1 MKCWKFYVDRI
12 EINTDVHTIYRIRE
26 ICQKIRFLE
35 MNLNMLIIA
44 FAADDNMSG
53 VTLKSLSV
61 SCELIRLWNSSELW
75 IAAVSEAPPCISHN
89 TENTVWAIFPSSDS
103 WEVPGADWWAGTLEA
118 WHQMSPGHPWSLAM
132 VRVRGSNSVTGL
144 IMPSVCQ
151 VSRG

>member
-1 MKCWKFYVDRI
+1 MLPEMLEFLCRI
-12 EINTDVHTIYRIRE
+12 EINTDVQSTE
-26 ICQKIRFLE
+26 SEKFVKKIRLLE
-35 MNLNMLIIA
+35 MNLNMQIIA
-44 FAADDNMSG
+44 AAADGCCQVS
-53 VTLKSLSV
+53 LWSHSLSCV
-61 SCELIRLWNSSELW
+61 SSSGCEIFLNAI
-75 IAAVSEAPPCISHN
+75 SEAPPCISHN

-144 IMPSVCQ
+144 IMPPLCQ